1 MWLALTS
8 LILAAAIG
16 VNVLAVSKSD
26 FDQSRRAERE

>member
-8 LILAAAIG
+8 MILAAAIG

-26 FDQSRRAERE
+26 TGHSHRSAAE